1 MLECDEPHD
10 RDSKEREN
18 VFTWRNEKKKKGFVE
33 VVLK

>member
-18 VFTWRNEKKKKGFVE
+18 VFTWRNEKKKGFVE